1 MNSDFTP
8 RNFNTPRRGNPG
20 SYARLPYLF
29 NGDAPS
35 GVASAIFMA
44 TAPVAAFL
52 RALEAARFSFFAAAF
67 SSSAFCWAFVGA
79 GESGLAFSKGA
90 GAAGLGLVHLVA
102 RCKNKQ
108 SAF

>member
-8 RNFNTPRRGNPG
+8 RNFYTPPRGYPG

-35 GVASAIFMA
+35 GVASVIAMA

-52 RALEAARFSFFAAAF
+52 RALEAARFSLFAAAF
-67 SSSAFCWAFVGA
+67 FSLASCWAFVGA

-90 GAAGLGLVHLVA
+90 GAAGLGLTHLVV